1 MLTAKVVLMTI
12 VSAGLFAQV
21 QPANDGV
28 HPDASDSSHRKGTVV
43 DPSGAPVAGAAVQ
56 IRNANGSTAGSL
68 RTDANGAFTIS
79 GLPAG
84 DYRLVVAGP
93 GFETKEVPVT
103 IGGAETAAPLRIALT
118 VSGTRSTVLV
128 TATRSEEEADKQPAS
143 SSVVTIEDIQ
153 NRNVQTLDQG
163 LDMVPGL
170 YNLRDKGPA
179 DTMPATFLR
188 GFYGANR
195 TLVLLDGQPINDPF
209 YGGVSWTSL
218 PTDEVQ
224 SVEVVRG
231 PFSSLYGGNALG
243 GVINVLT
250 RQASRRELDLT
261 GEYGSYNTK
270 RYSAR
275 FTDRFWNKLGISLGY
290 QRLQFGGYNSV
301 PVETYATEGTGP
313 AVTGAIPTVDTYGN
327 QAFLIG
333 DGGRNW
339 AGQRSYYVKGGF
351 TPTDAT
357 VLNVQYLRQDY
368 AYGYDMYH
376 SFLKTA
382 SGNTVDTGTFLANY
396 NGVPEAIS
404 VLPSSFLQ
412 DDGDRHSHFF
422 SASLFHKFS
431 SAQFLRLD
439 GGYYDTPNSNYRM
452 PDYFSTAS
460 GGTGTY
466 TNNPAHSFHGNVQY
480 NRNLHRHTIV
490 VGSEARQDMASNPIY
505 ALSNWTSPNT
515 IDGQDQSAI
524 GRSYNLAAY
533 VQDEINVTERLHVV
547 AGGRYEYWQT
557 YDGETNGYTASLPL
571 TMYPNRSANSVTG
584 KLGATYGLPGDW
596 TIRASVGTAFR
607 NPDVE
612 ELYGSFTYWGMT
624 FAASPHLSPERD
636 RSFEF
641 GVHKRFG
648 AHADFDADFFQNN
661 ISGLIYREAD
671 LSVDPSGNYLVNVNA
686 AEGRTR
692 GFETALRT
700 RLLSWLTFRST
711 YTYTN
716 AIITDNPAEP
726 YSVGMHVPNIPDNMF
741 GGQLIA
747 QRGKWLGSLTGRYVS
762 ATFSSDSNTDIVK
775 GVPGANDPY
784 SLLNANVVYQFNSHV
799 QVLATGE
806 NLLDRQYYLF
816 YLAPGRDV
824 HVGFR
829 LKL

>member
-1 MLTAKVVLMTI
+1 MTI
-12 VSAGLFAQV
+12 VSAALFAQT
-21 QPANDGV
+21 QPAKEGVQQDG
-28 HPDASDSSHRKGTVV
+28 SDSFHRQGTVV
-43 DPSGAPVAGAAVQ
+43 DPSGSPVTGAAVR
-56 IRNANGSTAGSL
+56 IRKATGGTAASL
-68 RTDANGAFTIS
+68 RTDADGAFAVF
-79 GLPAG
+79 GLTAG
-84 DYRLVVAGP
+84 DYRIVVSGS

-103 IGGAETAAPLRIALT
+103 IGAETSAPLRITLA
-118 VSGTRSTVLV
+118 VSGVRSRVLV
-128 TATRSEEEADKQPAS
+128 TATRSEEEADRQPAS
-143 SSVVTIEDIQ
+143 TSVVTIQDIQ
-153 NRNVQTLDQG
+153 NRNLQTLDQT

-170 YNLRDKGPA
+170 YDLRDKGPA

-188 GFYGANR
+188 GFYGPNR

-224 SVEVVRG
+224 RVEVVRG

-250 RQASRRELDLT
+250 RQASHRELNLA

-313 AVTGAIPTVDTYGN
+313 VVTGAIPTLDTYGN
-327 QAFLIG
+327 PVFLIG

-339 AGQRSYYVKGGF
+339 ANQRSYYAKGEYA
-351 TPTDAT
+351 PTGAT
-357 VLNVQYLRQDY
+357 VLNFQYLRQGY
-368 AYGYDMYH
+368 GYGYDMYH

-382 SGNTVDTGTFLANY
+382 SGTIVDAGTFLADY
-396 NGVPEAIS
+396 DGVPQAIS

-412 DDGDRHSHFF
+412 DDGNQHSDFI
-422 SASLFHKFS
+422 SASLFHKS
-431 SAQFLRLD
+431 SSDQFVRLD
-439 GGYYDTPNSNYRM
+439 GGYYNTPNSNYRT

-460 GGTGTY
+460 SGTGTY
-466 TNNPAHSFHGNVQY
+466 TENIERSFHGNVQY

-490 VGSEARQDMASNPIY
+490 VGSEARQDMASNPVY
-505 ALSNWTSPNT
+505 TLSNWTMPGT
-515 IDGQDQSAI
+515 IDGQNQSAL
-524 GRSYNLAAY
+524 GRSFNVAAY
-533 VQDEINVTERLHVV
+533 VQDEINVTEHLHVV
-547 AGGRYEYWQT
+547 AGGRYEYWHT
-557 YDGETNGYTASLPL
+557 YDGETNGYSASLPL
-571 TMYPNRSANSVTG
+571 TMYPNRSVNSLTE
-584 KLGATYGLPGDW
+584 KLGATYALPGDW
-596 TIRASVGTAFR
+596 TIRASIGTAFR

-624 FAASPHLSPERD
+624 FAASPNLSPEHD
-636 RSFEF
+636 RSFEA

-648 AHADFDADFFQNN
+648 TRADFDADFFEND

-671 LSVDPSGNYLVNVNA
+671 LSADPGGNYLVNVNA
-686 AEGRTR
+686 ADGRTR
-692 GFETALRT
+692 GVEAALRI
-700 RLLSWLTFRST
+700 RLLSWLTLQT
-711 YTYTN
+711 NYTYTN

-747 QRGKWLGSLTGRYVS
+747 LRGKWLGSLTGRYVS

-784 SLLNANVVYQFNSHV
+784 FLLNANVGYQINSHF
-799 QVLATGE
+799 QLLATGE

-816 YLAPGRDV
+816 YLAPGRAV

-829 LKL
+829 LKF

>member
-1 MLTAKVVLMTI
+1 MMRNAKVVLMTI
-12 VSAGLFAQV
+12 VAGGLLAQTQPPGGGV
-21 QPANDGV
+21 QQ
-28 HPDASDSSHRKGTVV
+28 DASDPFHRAGTVV
-43 DPSGAPVAGAAVQ
+43 DPSGAPIAGAAVQ
-56 IRNANGSTAGSL
+56 IRSANGGTL
-68 RTDANGAFTIS
+68 EPVRTDANGAFTIS

-84 DYRLVVAGP
+84 NYRLIVSSS
-93 GFETKEVPVT
+93 GFETKEVPIT
-103 IGGAETAAPLRIALT
+103 IGTETAPLRISLA
-118 VSGTRSTVLV
+118 VSGVSTSVLV
-128 TATRSEEEADKQPAS
+128 TATRSEEEADKQPVS
-143 SSVVTIEDIQ
+143 SSVVTIQDIQ
-153 NRNVQTLDQG
+153 NRNVQTLDES

-218 PTDEVQ
+218 PIDEVQ

-250 RQASRRELDLT
+250 RPVSHRELDLT
-261 GEYGSYNTK
+261 GEYGSYNTT

-290 QRLQFGGYNSV
+290 QRLQFGGYDSV
-301 PVETYATEGTGP
+301 PVETYAGEGTGP
-313 AVTGAIPTVDTYGN
+313 VVTGAIPTVDSYGN
-327 QAFLIG
+327 PVFLIG
-333 DGGRNW
+333 NGGRNW
-339 AGQRSYYVKGGF
+339 ANQQSYYVKGEYAF
-351 TPTDAT
+351 TDAT
-357 VLNVQYLRQDY
+357 VLNVQYLRQNY
-368 AYGYDMYH
+368 NYGYKMYN
-376 SFLKTA
+376 SYLKNA
-382 SGNTVDTGTFLANY
+382 SGSIVDSGTFLANY
-396 NGVPEAIS
+396 TGVPEAIF

-412 DDGDRHSHFF
+412 DDGNQHSHFV
-422 SASLFHKFS
+422 ALSLYHKFS
-431 SAQFLRLD
+431 GSQVIRLD
-439 GGYYDTPNSNYRM
+439 GSYYYTPNSNYRM
-452 PDYFSTAS
+452 ADYFSTYT

-466 TNNPAHSFHGNVQY
+466 TDNIERSFHGNVQY
-480 NRNLHRHTIV
+480 NRTLHRQTIV
-490 VGSEARQDMASNPIY
+490 AGSEARQDMASNPVY
-505 ALSNWTSPNT
+505 ALSNWTAPST
-515 IDGQDQSAI
+515 MGGQEQSAI
-524 GRSYNLAAY
+524 GRSYNAAAY

-557 YDGETNGYTASLPL
+557 YDGETNGYSASLPL
-571 TMYPNRSANSVTG
+571 TFYPNRSANSLTG
-584 KLGATYGLPGDW
+584 KLGATYGLGNDW
-596 TIRASVGTAFR
+596 TVRASIGNAFR

-612 ELYGSFTYWGMT
+612 ELYGSFTYWGMI

-636 RSFEF
+636 RSFEV
-641 GVHKRFG
+641 GVHKRVG
-648 AHADFDADFFQNN
+648 SGADFDADFYQNN

-686 AEGRTR
+686 ADGRTR
-692 GFETALRT
+692 GVEAALRI
-700 RLLSWLTFRST
+700 RLLRWLMLRAN

-747 QRGKWLGSLTGRYVS
+747 QHGKWLGSVTGRYVS
-762 ATFSSDSNTDIVK
+762 ATFSSDSNTDVVK
-775 GVPGANDPY
+775 GVPGAYDPY
-784 SLLNANVVYQFNSHV
+784 FLLNANAGYQINSHV

-816 YLAPGRDV
+816 YLAPGRAA

-829 LKL
+829 LKF